1 MVYQIKE
8 KISTLNNMEYV
19 RVEVDAVDR
28 LLKTPKNTSQATIDA
43 IIDQEV
49 EEEQEE
55 ADAERHCKDASGAG
69 KTHAAD
75 EIGHEIAALRQRIKE
90 LRESAA
96 RHEEL
101 VMAIT

>member
-49 EEEQEE
+49 EEEKKIIN
-55 ADAERHCKDASGAG
+55 DAEKINKAI
-69 KTHAAD
+69 D
-75 EIGHEIAALRQRIKE
+75 EAL
-90 LRESAA
+90 LP
-96 RHEEL
+96 EE
-101 VMAIT
+101 VKNGTAE

>member
-49 EEEQEE
+49 EEEKKIIN
-55 ADAERHCKDASGAG
+55 DAEKINKAIEDA
-69 KTHAAD
+69 
-75 EIGHEIAALRQRIKE
+75 L
-90 LRESAA
+90 LP
-96 RHEEL
+96 EE
-101 VMAIT
+101 VKNGTAE

>member
-1 MVYQIKE
+1 MLYQIKE

-49 EEEQEE
+49 EEEKKIIN
-55 ADAERHCKDASGAG
+55 DAEKINKAI
-69 KTHAAD
+69 D
-75 EIGHEIAALRQRIKE
+75 EAL
-90 LRESAA
+90 LP
-96 RHEEL
+96 EE
-101 VMAIT
+101 VKNGTAE